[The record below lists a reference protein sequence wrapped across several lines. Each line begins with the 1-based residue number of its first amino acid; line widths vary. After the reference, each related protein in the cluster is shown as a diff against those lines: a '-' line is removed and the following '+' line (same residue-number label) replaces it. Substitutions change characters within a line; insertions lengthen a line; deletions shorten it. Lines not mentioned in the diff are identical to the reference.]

1 VLNAITAVQAAA
13 KARLWALAALLG
25 LCRLGGVPALLV
37 RESGAFA
44 GAHRAAATR
53 VTPSKH
59 LSTSCKYQNMT
70 RIAAAGGNASGSHPA
85 WDPV

>member
-1 VLNAITAVQAAA
+1 MLNAITDVHAAA
-13 KARLWALAALLG
+13 KARSWALAALPGPRQLS
-25 LCRLGGVPALLV
+25 GVPTLPD
-37 RESGAFA
+37 RESGVFA

-59 LSTSCKYQNMT
+59 QSTSCKYQNMT
-70 RIAAAGGNASGSHPA
+70 RIAAAGGNVSGSHPA